1 MRYRSLCIN
10 YYNQDFTVM
19 TISEIAR
26 LANVSIGTVD
36 RVLHKR
42 GRVAPDTIKKVMTI
56 VDDYGYQPNTFA
68 RNLKLNKE
76 YRIGVLLPLLHSEY
90 GYWNLIYDGILK
102 AAKELS
108 PLAVSISVAEFD
120 RSNPD
125 SLLENGDKLMQ
136 EEPDAILMAPVLP
149 DASRAFL
156 AKHPQLDY
164 AFIDSPLPDMNP
176 VSSVV
181 QDPFRGGYMA
191 ARMMHL
197 LSPQEGTYLI
207 IQTHKTAFNSHERA
221 RGFKSYFTGRPGYK
235 RLELEMQTTNGGE
248 IFIEQAYREHAD
260 IRGIFV
266 VNDAVHRVATFV
278 SLLGR
283 KSQTILIGYDLID
296 QNRKAM
302 LEGKVDCLISQR
314 PNFQGYTAV
323 YQLYRKEML
332 GQTPEKTICV
342 PIDIVL
348 PENLTDEESFSTL
361 PNTYT

>member
-1 MRYRSLCIN
+1 
-10 YYNQDFTVM
+10 M
-19 TISEIAR
+19 TIAEIAK

-42 GRVAPDTIKKVMTI
+42 GRVAPETTKKVMAL

-68 RNLKLNKE
+68 RNLKLSKE
-76 YRIGVLLPLLHSEY
+76 FRIGVLLPLLYSEY

-120 RSNPD
+120 RSD
-125 SLLENGDKLMQ
+125 STSLLENGEKLIQ

-156 AKHPQLDY
+156 TKHPELDY
-164 AFIDSPLPDMNP
+164 AFIDSPLPDMKP

-191 ARMMHL
+191 GRMMHL
-197 LSPQEGTYLI
+197 LSAQGGTYI
-207 IQTHKTAFNSHERA
+207 TIQTHKTAFNSFERA
-221 RGFKSYFTGRPGYK
+221 RGFKSYFADMPTYK
-235 RLELEMQTTNGGE
+235 MLELEMQLTAGCENSL
-248 IFIEQAYREHAD
+248 EQAYREHAD

-266 VNDAVHRVATFV
+266 VNDAVHRIASFV
-278 SLLGR
+278 SSLGR

-302 LEGKVDCLISQR
+302 LDGKVDCLISQR
-314 PNFQGYTAV
+314 PNYQGYTAV
-323 YQLYRKEML
+323 YQLYRKGML
-332 GQTPEKTICV
+332 GQTPDSAIYV

-348 PENLTDEESFSTL
+348 LENLIDEDSFPLL
-361 PNTYT
+361 PNTYR

>member
-1 MRYRSLCIN
+1 
-10 YYNQDFTVM
+10 M
-19 TISEIAR
+19 TISEIAK

-42 GRVAPDTIKKVMTI
+42 GRVAPETIKKVMAL
-56 VDDYGYQPNTFA
+56 VEDYGYQPNTFA
-68 RNLKLNKE
+68 RNLKLSKE
-76 YRIGVLLPLLHSEY
+76 FKIGVLLPLLNSEY

-102 AAKELS
+102 AAMELS

-120 RSNPD
+120 RTSPH
-125 SLLENGDKLMQ
+125 SFLEKGKKLMG
-136 EEPDAILMAPVLP
+136 EEIDAILMAPVLP
-149 DASRAFL
+149 DVSRTFL
-156 AKHPQLDY
+156 EMHPELDY
-164 AFIDSPLPDMNP
+164 AFIDSPLPEMKP

-191 ARMMHL
+191 GRMMHL
-197 LSPQEGTYLI
+197 LSAQKGTYI
-207 IQTHKTAFNSHERA
+207 TIQTHKTAFNSLERA
-221 RGFKSYFTGRPGYK
+221 RGFKSYFADKPAYK
-235 RLELEMQTTNGGE
+235 MLELEMKNYTGNE
-248 IFIEQAYREHAD
+248 NFIEQSYREHTD

-266 VNDAVHRVATFV
+266 VNDIVHRIANLV

-302 LEGKVDCLISQR
+302 QSGMVDCLISQR

-323 YQLYRKEML
+323 YQLYRKGML
-332 GQTPEKTICV
+332 NQTPDRTICV

-348 PENLTDEESFSTL
+348 PENLIEEESFCL
-361 PNTYT
+361 VPNNYK

>member
-1 MRYRSLCIN
+1 
-10 YYNQDFTVM
+10 M
-19 TISEIAR
+19 TISEIAK

-42 GRVAPDTIKKVMTI
+42 GRVAPATIKKVMAI
-56 VDDYGYQPNTFA
+56 VDDNGYQPNTFA
-68 RNLKLNKE
+68 RNLKLSKE
-76 YRIGVLLPLLHSEY
+76 FRIGVLLPLLHSEY

-125 SLLENGDKLMQ
+125 SLLESGERLMK
-136 EEPDAILMAPVLP
+136 EGPNAILMAPVLP
-149 DASRAFL
+149 NASRAFL
-156 AKHPQLDY
+156 AQYPQLDY

-191 ARMMHL
+191 GRMMHL
-197 LSPQEGTYLI
+197 LSSQEGTYLT
-207 IQTHKTAFNSHERA
+207 IQTHKTAFNSLERA
-221 RGFKSYFTGRPGYK
+221 RGFKSYFSDKPAYK
-235 RLELEMQTTNGGE
+235 MVELEMQTTNGE
-248 IFIEQAYREHAD
+248 ESYIEQAYREHTD

-266 VNDAVHRVATFV
+266 VNDAVHRIANFV
-278 SLLGR
+278 SQLGR

-302 LEGKVDCLISQR
+302 QNGKVDCLISQR
-314 PNFQGYTAV
+314 PDFQGYTAV

-332 GQTPEKTICV
+332 GQTPDKTICV

-348 PENLTDEESFSTL
+348 PENLMDEESFCML
-361 PNTYT
+361 PNTYK